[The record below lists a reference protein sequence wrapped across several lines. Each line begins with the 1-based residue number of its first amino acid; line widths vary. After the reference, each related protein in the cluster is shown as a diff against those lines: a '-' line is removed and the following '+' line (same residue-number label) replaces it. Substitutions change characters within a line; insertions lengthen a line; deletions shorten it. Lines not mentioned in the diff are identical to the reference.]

1 MKTAAEVRS
10 ILQETKLRDKQEE
23 IKRIVDDILAKGGK
37 TRTSINPENMEE
49 IVFFFKSNGYK
60 IECVNTRLCVYEI
73 DALN

>member
-23 IKRIVDDILAKGGK
+23 IKRIVDDILANGGK
-37 TRTSINPENMEE
+37 TRTSISTENMEE
-49 IVFFFKSNGYK
+49 IVFLFKSNGYK
-60 IECVNTRLCVYEI
+60 IECVNTRLGVYEI